1 MEKIRN
7 SEMGSFF
14 ILGRGDFSGGNMG
27 WQVEKLLLL
36 IFGQVHAFRKKG

>member
-14 ILGRGDFSGGNMG
+14 ILGREIGGNMG